1 MNLRETLVAVR
12 DDKLPLP
19 MLEKYRDTLIHF
31 KTDLHEHIAELKKKR
46 AQYLVSTEG
55 SVASRKMAFDGTD
68 DGQRL
73 LSLQGHIS
81 GLQGEIDSLQ
91 GRIYGQL
98 RLQG

>member
-1 MNLRETLVAVR
+1 MNLSDVLRAVR
-12 DDKLPLP
+12 EENLSLQN
-19 MLEKYRDTLIHF
+19 LEKYRDSLIHF